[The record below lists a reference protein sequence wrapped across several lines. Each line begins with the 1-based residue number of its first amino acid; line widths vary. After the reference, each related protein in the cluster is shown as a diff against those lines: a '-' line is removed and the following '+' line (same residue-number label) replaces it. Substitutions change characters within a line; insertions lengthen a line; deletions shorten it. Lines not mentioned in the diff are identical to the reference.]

1 MRHPSFG
8 AAISS
13 DERPTVDAMASAAA
27 PASVRLLLGAC
38 LAISLAASLLLVG
51 RADGAGRAWSTY
63 LAPVGACA
71 RESGEG
77 ASPAAQ
83 ARAVGCLVNWARTR
97 EGVKRLTVRR
107 ALMRAAAMKG
117 RVVAECGQFSHTPC
131 GSDVSAE
138 VRAAGY
144 RFALF
149 GENLYAGPWGRVSPR
164 EVVSAWLRSPSHRAN
179 LLSPAYRELGVAPAR
194 APGLLGSGESVLW
207 TAAFATPG

>member
-1 MRHPSFG
+1 
-8 AAISS
+8 
-13 DERPTVDAMASAAA
+13 MASTAA

-38 LAISLAASLLLVG
+38 VAACLAAALLVAG
-51 RADGAGRAWSTY
+51 RAEGAGRAWSSY
-63 LAPVGACA
+63 LAPVGACVG
-71 RESGEG
+71 EGGEG
-77 ASPAAQ
+77 ASPAVQ
-83 ARAVGCLVNWARTR
+83 ARSVGCLVNWARTQQ
-97 EGVKRLTVRR
+97 GVKRLTQRR
-107 ALMRAAAMKG
+107 ALARAAAMKG
-117 RVVAECGQFSHTPC
+117 RVVAECGQFSHAPC
-131 GSDVSAE
+131 GSDPSAQ

-194 APGLLGSGESVLW
+194 AAGLLGSGESVLW

>member
-1 MRHPSFG
+1 M
-8 AAISS
+8 
-13 DERPTVDAMASAAA
+13 
-27 PASVRLLLGAC
+27 
-38 LAISLAASLLLVG
+38 
-51 RADGAGRAWSTY
+51 
-63 LAPVGACA
+63 APVGTCVG
-71 RESGEG
+71 ESGEG

-83 ARAVGCLVNWARTR
+83 ARSVGCLVNWARTQQ
-97 EGVKRLTVRR
+97 GVKRLTQRR
-107 ALMRAAAMKG
+107 ALARAAAMKG
-117 RVVAECGQFSHTPC
+117 RVVAECGQFSHAPC
-131 GSDVSAE
+131 GSDPSAQ

-194 APGLLGSGESVLW
+194 AAGLLGSGESVLW